1 MRHLII
7 RLLLQSLGQKLI
19 TQGLNDMIIRHL
31 VPYTIPLV
39 GAIAEESVSSA
50 NFTINEFVST
60 GITGPSLSTHEDKDF
75 DL

>member
-1 MRHLII
+1 
-7 RLLLQSLGQKLI
+7 
-19 TQGLNDMIIRHL
+19 MIIRHL

-39 GAIAEESVSSA
+39 GAIAEESVSGA